1 MTRRFRPAD
10 EEPAKPPAVIDV
22 PGEPDPCPA
31 CGEDLGVHRRL
42 EMRRVP
48 NPEGGRGSITA
59 RIAVCGACGEAL
71 GPA

>member
-1 MTRRFRPAD
+1 MTRRFKAAPD
-10 EEPAKPPAVIDV
+10 PESGPPAVIDV
-22 PGEPDPCPA
+22 PGEPDPCPE
-31 CGEDLGVHRRL
+31 CGEDLGEHRRL

-59 RIAVCGACGEAL
+59 RVALCGACGTVL